1 LFTTVRYDKDGDQQS
16 LLFGV
21 CFPSARSSSVSF
33 FGAHHFVEWQVSAP
47 ETSRHTARSASASRE
62 PIRILDRPFGRP
74 LKIPVI
80 NQVYFGPLE
89 FLEIS

>member
-1 LFTTVRYDKDGDQQS
+1 MVISKACYLASAS
-16 LLFGV
+16 LLLDPRP
-21 CFPSARSSSVSF
+21 CRSLARITSSNGKF
-33 FGAHHFVEWQVSAP
+33 SAP

-89 FLEIS
+89 LLEIS